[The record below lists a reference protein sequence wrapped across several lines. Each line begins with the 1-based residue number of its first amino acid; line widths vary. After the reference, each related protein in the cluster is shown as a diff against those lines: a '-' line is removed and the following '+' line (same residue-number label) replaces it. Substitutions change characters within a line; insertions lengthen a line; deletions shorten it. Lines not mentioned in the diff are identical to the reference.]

1 MSVLQG
7 LQLVIEGV
15 KFLRQAVVKFG
26 VLVFQDDVLVLDIV
40 QTIEDRFDGSVQVAG
55 DVSLKLRTVN

>member
-7 LQLVIEGV
+7 LQFVIEGV

-40 QTIEDRFDGSVQVAG
+40 QTIENRFDGSVQVAG